1 MSPLARLPSLAD
13 YTAALSAHGVRA
25 DTLVVDE
32 KGTLC
37 RSAQE
42 RTNPRSGL
50 TLLQSAEQPEIVVE
64 TMLSRG
70 AQGEVWL
77 AEQPALRRHVAVK
90 IPRASKDG
98 TLDPERVQGLLVEAR
113 VSGRLEHPN
122 IVPIHIVGADA
133 DGTPLLVMKRVEG
146 ATWRELLAKQRDLD
160 RDVDVFIAVCRA
172 LAFAHAHGVAHCDVK
187 PANVMVGVHDDVYL
201 VDWGVAVGFG
211 DAAPADVPH
220 AKDVKDVFGTPK
232 YLAPEMAL
240 PTGAID
246 GRTDVYLCGAVL
258 FELINGAPLHKGKST
273 EAVLHAAHVAD
284 VPAFVDDAPEELVA
298 VCKRAIARDPAERFQ
313 SADALRVALEAY
325 RDHKTARALCVA
337 ADERLVLLRATPF
350 GGVDDDVRAQRL
362 FSECRFGYEMAL
374 SSWPESQRARD
385 SLDACIGTMA
395 RREVVRGNLASA
407 RALLADLHVDDAALA
422 ADVDALAEKLRA
434 AESNRVALE
443 NFAHQQ
449 DIHVAERE
457 RGGVVFGAGLAW
469 LATMVVLHLLDRRAI
484 FRASPSIFA
493 AFMAAF
499 AAVLIAI
506 AAFRPS
512 VRSTERSRSLWF
524 FYTATAGGL
533 ALLHTLAW
541 RSGLDVGV
549 SLSMGHVLYSVTATG
564 ITVQEPRLFPVIPV
578 CWCVVIALV
587 IAPTQAL
594 LVSGVGGFLML
605 AVGAWVITRPRKA

>member
-1 MSPLARLPSLAD
+1 MNARDRLPSLAD

-50 TLLQSAEQPEIVVE
+50 TPLQSAEQPEIVVE
-64 TMLSRG
+64 TLLSRG

-77 AEQPALRRHVAVK
+77 AEQPALRRRVAVK

-146 ATWRELLAKQRDLD
+146 ATWRELLAARRDLD
-160 RDVDVFIAVCRA
+160 RDVDVLIAVCRA

-211 DAAPADVPH
+211 DDAPKDVPH

-246 GRTDVYLCGAVL
+246 ARTDVYLCGAVL

-284 VPAFVDDAPEELVA
+284 IPAFVDDAPEELVA

-313 SADALRVALEAY
+313 SADALRVALEGY

-337 ADERLVLLRATPF
+337 ADERLVLLRGTPF
-350 GGVDDDVRAQRL
+350 GNVDDDVRAQRL

-422 ADVDALAEKLRA
+422 ADIDALAEKLRA
-434 AESNRVALE
+434 ADESRRALE
-443 NFAHQQ
+443 AFAHEQNFR
-449 DIHVAERE
+449 VAERE
-457 RGGVVFGAGLAW
+457 RGWAAFGSGLAW
-469 LATMVVLHLLDRRAI
+469 LVTMIALEALDRHGI

-493 AFMAAF
+493 AFMGVF
-499 AAVLIAI
+499 ALVLIAV
-506 AAFRPS
+506 AVLRPD
-512 VRSTERSRSLWF
+512 VRSTERSTSLWISF
-524 FYTATAGGL
+524 AATAGGL
-533 ALLHTLAW
+533 AMLHTLAW
-541 RSGLDVGV
+541 RGGLGVGV
-549 SLSMGHVLYSVTATG
+549 SLAMGHVLYAVTATG
-564 ITVQEPRLFPVIPV
+564 LMIQEPRLRRAT
-578 CWCVVIALV
+578 VVTWLVVVALI
-587 IAPTQAL
+587 IAPEHAV

-605 AVGAWVITRPRKA
+605 AAAAWAITRDRPR